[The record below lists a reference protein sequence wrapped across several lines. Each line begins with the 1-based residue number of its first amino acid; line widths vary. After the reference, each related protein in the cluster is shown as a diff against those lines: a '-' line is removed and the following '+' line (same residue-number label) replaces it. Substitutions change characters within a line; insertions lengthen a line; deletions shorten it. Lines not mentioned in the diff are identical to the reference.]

1 MDLEDMVRSLN
12 YSSEIAR
19 KYGKELPIAAK
30 MTDVPEHSWILPILL
45 KNAGIEFLHLGCNPA
60 STSPD
65 VPPLFWWEGPD
76 GSRILVMY
84 SSDYGVGAL
93 PSDDWNADIWLGL
106 KMTGDNQGPPSV
118 GSVQQDIQTVKNAGL
133 TYQIGSLD
141 DFAKE
146 ILKTD
151 LSDIPVVRGDMPDT
165 WIHGIMSAPEETK
178 IARNTRP
185 KIYQLDSLNTLLN
198 LMDVDGRS
206 VENVIDRAY
215 EDAIRFEI
223 TLYGDQDYIDIDW
236 EVDGKEEDPWP
247 IADWLTFPF
256 AIENPQYRLY
266 RLGGV
271 MDPETEIV
279 KDTNVNN
286 LVLDGGM
293 MIYGGDGKGVA
304 LCSKDAPMVSV
315 GEPGIW
321 KFDKGDN
328 AFDPE
333 FPTVF
338 LNLFNNQWD
347 TNYPTWNGGDWS
359 TNVRI
364 WSISSA
370 DYEESLV
377 TPSRETRNQL
387 VAACSD
393 RTDGTQPLQK
403 EGVKLSA
410 KGVEVTAFGPNI
422 DGEGTILRL
431 WEQSGKD
438 QKVTV
443 TLPEELKATMVI
455 PVDLRGQQTGKAI
468 KVTNHQFEI
477 EIGKNAPFTVLLEY
491 ETGTEA
497 VDDVTEAAVTD
508 VDENGS
514 VEITWKSPEHCNYA
528 KVIAEYRNNS
538 GDAGSV
544 SANAEDGKILLE
556 NLEPSSLYT
565 FRLYGQDICENRS
578 QGVTVKHKTTGQAVL
593 TVQAAAAS
601 NTFNS
606 EYDPIN
612 VANGS
617 GLTGRNPDTAL
628 HDNNKGAYTMWH
640 TGANPGRDTWIT
652 FDFGELKAIDKMYV
666 WNMNQQ
672 NGTTSYTDRGF
683 KNVKIEYSSD
693 GETWEE
699 LPAPEGISYK
709 ESTVEGYPFQLARAS
724 GTDGITATN
733 LNTEEQESIS
743 FHGICTRFVR
753 INACDSYGS
762 AYWGLSEV
770 LFTEAETRPVA
781 SVEMADVVWEEMDPD
796 SYAQEGV
803 FTVNGE
809 IAGTTVKAQCTVTV
823 KKAIGPEDRLTDV
836 SIADHGDGTYILTW
850 EEPDAAFDK
859 VIVKYQSA
867 KAKRTVEVKKG
878 VKSLTVEDLNSAGDY
893 RFDLWLKDSDGR
905 TSDVTTLFFH
915 ADGIMEAEVKNVTA
929 SSEWGGGVQALN
941 TVNKSG
947 MTGSTVENYRHDN
960 DGNATTMWHVRTVDN
975 ISICYDFGTPIE
987 LDQMYIWNMNQN
999 NNIERG
1005 FKNVKITYSTD
1016 GEKWT
1021 ALPAPEGIAYG
1032 DAMDAEYP
1040 FQFAK
1045 ASGENG
1051 ILATNL
1057 NTEDHQPIAFQG
1069 ITARYVK
1076 LTPKDSWGSANYW
1089 GLSEVIFTK
1098 QEETAI
1104 TSVEETSVKTVKGQV
1119 PELPSFVKVTY
1130 ASGSEGM
1137 KAVEW
1142 DDFDKALCDAEG
1154 EFTVTGKLFGSD
1166 AKAYCTVVV
1175 KRSKEVDKKTLLKL
1189 LNEVTGKE
1197 ESAYTKESWQALL
1210 AVYGMADQIYDSTE
1224 ANQEEVDEICVRLQN
1239 AISQL
1244 EMTVTPEQVE
1254 EQITLAGQML
1264 AQTEIYT
1271 GEEGFEGQI
1280 AEADAAVF
1288 RDRFH
1293 ALQAEYDKMAAEEN
1307 LTEYEKAKLAEIQ
1320 SQLKEA
1326 TDVFQ
1331 ASIVHID
1338 FTKLNELLA
1347 QAGGL
1352 AQAKYTE
1359 ASWKELASARNEAD
1373 AAVKNS
1379 SKVKQSEVDAR
1390 TSRLALAMK
1399 NLVPKT
1405 EDSGKVPDQGSD
1417 KDTAILQGKVYESGN
1432 YRYKVT
1438 STTKRTV
1445 EVVSLKK
1452 KNLTEVRIG
1461 STVRLGGKDYK
1472 ITSIASSAFKNNK
1485 KIKSAVIG
1493 KNVTSIRSKA
1503 FYGCRQLK
1511 SITIQTKKLTM
1522 KNVGSKAFKGIAAK
1536 AVIKVPKAK
1545 VKSYARILKAKG
1557 AGKKM
1562 TVKKI

>member
-30 MTDVPEHSWILPILL
+30 MTDVPEHSWILPTLL

-198 LMDVDGRS
+198 LMDVDGCS

-293 MIYGGDGKGVA
+293 MIYGDDGKGVA

-514 VEITWKSPEHCNYA
+514 VEITWKNPEHCNYA

-578 QGVTVKHKTTGQAVL
+578 QGVIVKHKTTGQAVL

-733 LNTEEQESIS
+733 LNTEEQEPIS

-781 SVEMADVVWEEMDPD
+781 SVEMADVETMEGKAPKLPETVAATLEDGTKKMVDVVWEEMDPD

-867 KAKRTVEVKKG
+867 KAKRTVEVKK
-878 VKSLTVEDLNSAGDY
+878 A
-893 RFDLWLKDSDGR
+893 
-905 TSDVTTLFFH
+905 
-915 ADGIMEAEVKNVTA
+915 
-929 SSEWGGGVQALN
+929 
-941 TVNKSG
+941 
-947 MTGSTVENYRHDN
+947 
-960 DGNATTMWHVRTVDN
+960 
-975 ISICYDFGTPIE
+975 
-987 LDQMYIWNMNQN
+987 
-999 NNIERG
+999 
-1005 FKNVKITYSTD
+1005 
-1016 GEKWT
+1016 
-1021 ALPAPEGIAYG
+1021 
-1032 DAMDAEYP
+1032 
-1040 FQFAK
+1040 
-1045 ASGENG
+1045 
-1051 ILATNL
+1051 
-1057 NTEDHQPIAFQG
+1057 
-1069 ITARYVK
+1069 
-1076 LTPKDSWGSANYW
+1076 
-1089 GLSEVIFTK
+1089 
-1098 QEETAI
+1098 
-1104 TSVEETSVKTVKGQV
+1104 
-1119 PELPSFVKVTY
+1119 
-1130 ASGSEGM
+1130 
-1137 KAVEW
+1137 
-1142 DDFDKALCDAEG
+1142 
-1154 EFTVTGKLFGSD
+1154 
-1166 AKAYCTVVV
+1166 
-1175 KRSKEVDKKTLLKL
+1175 
-1189 LNEVTGKE
+1189 
-1197 ESAYTKESWQALL
+1197 
-1210 AVYGMADQIYDSTE
+1210 
-1224 ANQEEVDEICVRLQN
+1224 
-1239 AISQL
+1239 
-1244 EMTVTPEQVE
+1244 
-1254 EQITLAGQML
+1254 
-1264 AQTEIYT
+1264 
-1271 GEEGFEGQI
+1271 
-1280 AEADAAVF
+1280 
-1288 RDRFH
+1288 
-1293 ALQAEYDKMAAEEN
+1293 
-1307 LTEYEKAKLAEIQ
+1307 
-1320 SQLKEA
+1320 
-1326 TDVFQ
+1326 
-1331 ASIVHID
+1331 
-1338 FTKLNELLA
+1338 
-1347 QAGGL
+1347 
-1352 AQAKYTE
+1352 
-1359 ASWKELASARNEAD
+1359 
-1373 AAVKNS
+1373 
-1379 SKVKQSEVDAR
+1379 
-1390 TSRLALAMK
+1390 
-1399 NLVPKT
+1399 
-1405 EDSGKVPDQGSD
+1405 
-1417 KDTAILQGKVYESGN
+1417 
-1432 YRYKVT
+1432 
-1438 STTKRTV
+1438 
-1445 EVVSLKK
+1445 
-1452 KNLTEVRIG
+1452 
-1461 STVRLGGKDYK
+1461 
-1472 ITSIASSAFKNNK
+1472 
-1485 KIKSAVIG
+1485 
-1493 KNVTSIRSKA
+1493 
-1503 FYGCRQLK
+1503 
-1511 SITIQTKKLTM
+1511 
-1522 KNVGSKAFKGIAAK
+1522 
-1536 AVIKVPKAK
+1536 
-1545 VKSYARILKAKG
+1545 
-1557 AGKKM
+1557 
-1562 TVKKI
+1562 